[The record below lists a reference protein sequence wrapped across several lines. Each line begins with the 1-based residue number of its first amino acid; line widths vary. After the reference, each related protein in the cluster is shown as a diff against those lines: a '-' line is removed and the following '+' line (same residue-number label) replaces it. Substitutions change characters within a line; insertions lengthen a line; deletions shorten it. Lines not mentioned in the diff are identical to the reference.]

1 MRNVILLQ
9 TTPFLDWKRFLFG
22 QEEAAFLMEVAL
34 RSAIMFVVILMGL
47 MVLGRRSVRQLS
59 VFELIVILSLGSAAG
74 DATFYKDVGLL
85 PAFLVFAIIIIL
97 YRVLIYIIG
106 KSKKIESLLEGIP
119 KYLIKNGRFHLDDF
133 NKEPLAY
140 DEFFAELRVRGVSHL
155 GQVDQAIIETNGQ
168 LSLFFY
174 PADEVKFGLPILP
187 GDYGNKYEHIPAPDI
202 YSCLFCGNTE
212 KLNKGLNECPVCKN
226 ISWIKSKNDR
236 RIT

>member
-1 MRNVILLQ
+1 MINFEMHQI
-9 TTPFLDWKRFLFG
+9 TSFWDWERFLFG
-22 QEEAAFLMEVAL
+22 EEDVEFLLEVML
-34 RSAIMFVVILMGL
+34 RSAIMFVVILVGL

-85 PAFLVFAIIIIL
+85 SACLVFAMIIIL
-97 YRVLIYIIG
+97 YRLLIYIIG
-106 KSKKIESLLEGIP
+106 KSKKVESLLEGSP
-119 KYLIKNGRFHLDDF
+119 KYLIKDGQFNLEDF

-168 LSLFFY
+168 LSLFY
-174 PADEVKFGLPILP
+174 CPSDAVKFGLPILP
-187 GDYGNKYEHIPAPDI
+187 EDYEEKYEYIPSADI
-202 YSCLFCGNTE
+202 YSCLFCGDTK
-212 KLNKGLNECPVCKN
+212 KLNKGLNKCENCGN
-226 ISWIKSKNDR
+226 ICWVKSKNNQ